1 MTYRETLFGSS
12 ELETVKLLK
21 KDNFW
26 RKVTETYKKPCFF
39 LLLKA
44 WWSDYHLYFK
54 RKSKPRS
61 QLESS
66 RFRNKSVKKCKKR
79 SNENILTQEKY
90 KVSHSRRAKIQ
101 SFTFSAL
108 TKIHTYCLKVLKS
121 TGDHISLKL
130 WIIRFDLRKKKELL
144 QIRQQKTQFG
154 NSEPQNV
161 NLLNLGKF
169 SKDCSTRKKRKPGK
183 KWIQKAWMSGR

>member
-39 LLLKA
+39 YSWKHGGVIITCTLNENQSRVRSWNQVVSETKA
-44 WWSDYHLYFK
+44 W
-54 RKSKPRS
+54 
-61 QLESS
+61 
-66 RFRNKSVKKCKKR
+66 KKQETIKWKY
-79 SNENILTQEKY
+79 SN
-90 KVSHSRRAKIQ
+90 AGKIQ

-108 TKIHTYCLKVLKS
+108 TKIHTYCLKILRS